1 MIIFNNAGHCFV
13 SAPVSQDPIVW
24 VDAQDIS
31 TYTLGSASGLG
42 NELIVNGDFATDSD
56 WNLGDGWFISGGVL
70 NCDNSGSGNRNAR
83 QDDILTIGKT
93 YRLTFD
99 CTVTSGTLFFIFGG
113 TQNITQSGSYEFILN
128 VTGTD
133 FIFRNSSGN
142 FIGSIDNVSVEVL
155 AYDVTNLDNKGS
167 LGGVMTLNGSV
178 KFANGGFESWSN
190 SDYINYNLNE
200 PFLTNN
206 SFTVVTTFKLNT
218 NNSNTKLFS
227 SVYGDDNNSYS
238 AVYDDSLIYQ
248 VDYRGSQDSKFEDSE
263 SSVNGL
269 QTLIYTINNIGN
281 RYAIKLMSSGSNSIE
296 LDTEAFDNVNDAV
309 VYLLNDV
316 FIGANSGI
324 DNPLHEFRLYNRAMS
339 LVEMQ
344 DLQTE
349 LNNKYLILG
358 NELVVNGDFSNG
370 LNGWNFFGSNQVN
383 LKLRW
388 G

>member
-13 SAPVSQDPIVW
+13 SAPVSQEPIVW
-24 VDAQDIS
+24 VDAKDIS
-31 TYTLGSASGLG
+31 TYTL
-42 NELIVNGDFATDSD
+42 
-56 WNLGDGWFISGGVL
+56 
-70 NCDNSGSGNRNAR
+70 SGN
-83 QDDILTIGKT
+83 
-93 YRLTFD
+93 
-99 CTVTSGTLFFIFGG
+99 
-113 TQNITQSGSYEFILN
+113 
-128 VTGTD
+128 
-133 FIFRNSSGN
+133 
-142 FIGSIDNVSVEVL
+142 
-155 AYDVTNLDNKGS
+155 DVTNLDNKGT

-227 SVYGDDNNSYS
+227 SVYGDDNNNYS

-248 VDYRGSQDSKFEDSE
+248 VDYRGSQDGKFEDSE

-281 RYAIKLMSSGSNSIE
+281 RYAIKLMSSGNNTIE

-309 VYLLNDV
+309 IYLLNDT
-316 FIGANSGI
+316 FLGANSGQN
-324 DNPLHEFRLYNRAMS
+324 NPLYEFRLYDR
-339 LVEMQ
+339 LFTLTEMQ

-349 LNNKYLILG
+349 LNNKHLILG

-370 LNGWNFFGSNQVN
+370 LNNWNDNSGGTISIVNDKLVCNSSNGTFIFQSGVLDSSKLYKFTFEVSNYVSGAVYARSSPINGVEYQQNGVYSDIIQGGNNKSLGGVN
-383 LKLRW
+383 FIGTIDNISVKEILN
-388 G
+388 